1 MTAADAMDIIR
12 LAKDVTKDAALGLF
26 AISIGITFIFVL
38 VSSPDEIMI
47 DVISSIITG
56 SILMLIAHII
66 LQVLYRSA
74 KEEVEKTAKE
84 PKEIDEESDT

>member
-1 MTAADAMDIIR
+1 MTAADAIDVIR

-74 KEEVEKTAKE
+74 KDNVGETVKE
-84 PKEIDEESDT
+84 PEEIDEESDT